1 MLLKLAL
8 RNMRRSLRDYAIY
21 FVTLLIAVTVFYAFN
36 SIGDQQV
43 MHDIAASN
51 HTNIIEFTGYMMNIF
66 SIVVAL
72 VLGFLVIYANQL
84 LITRRKREF
93 GIYLVLGMRP
103 GQVSRILLYETVF
116 IGLGSLIL
124 GLGLGILISQL
135 LSFATAALFGIAM
148 PQYQF
153 SFSLGACIATLA
165 CFAAIYI
172 VVAIFNVITVRR
184 CKLIDLIGAK
194 TKRQK
199 IIVRNPWVCLVLFV
213 VSIVLIGLAYWQ
225 LDLNGMVLMFDAEF
239 QRATVLMLVGSL
251 LFFFSLSGFAIAVL
265 TRLRGVYLKRLR
277 PFTTRQVASKFNT
290 SFVSIWVVCVLLF
303 FAITTFATGLAL
315 VDAFTGDIDEANPY
329 DASIIAYSETTSY
342 ENGKL
347 VKTPVEDDIAQT
359 SAYLRQHAADWGK
372 TVERSAQ
379 LDIYELPDMTYGEL
393 MDAVNTYLTDAMSSN
408 SASNSNVQVVGLT
421 QLNEMLALDDKQPV
435 TLADGEYLVT
445 NNMSA
450 TEKIANAVIAKS
462 MPLPT
467 PSGELKP
474 LDHVEKI
481 QLNDFDLLSNSIT
494 MVVPDEVIDVLAQTE
509 GPASVIVNVMYAPG
523 VDAEKL
529 SFEEIVESADAPGVT
544 NVLTRAQMVGQA
556 SGLKV
561 MITYLAIYI
570 GLVLLVA
577 TAAVLAIQLLSLTI
591 DSLGRYRLL
600 SKLGCDTR
608 MLTRSLFEQVV
619 IYFVA
624 PLALA
629 VCHSACAIAVLSES
643 LFAALGRDLFP
654 SIVMA
659 ACLVVAIYGGY
670 MLITYLTSRTSVK
683 QAIS

>member
-1 MLLKLAL
+1 MLLKLAV

-21 FVTLLIAVTVFYAFN
+21 FITLLIAVTVFYAFN
-36 SIGDQQV
+36 SVGDQQV

-51 HTNIIEFTGYMMNIF
+51 NANVIEFTGYMMNIF
-66 SIVVAL
+66 SVIVAL

-116 IGLGSLIL
+116 IGLGSLVL

-135 LSFATAALFGIAM
+135 LSFATAALFGVAM

-153 SFSLGACIATLA
+153 SFSPGACIATLA
-165 CFAAIYI
+165 CFIAIFI

-194 TKRQK
+194 AKRQK
-199 IIVRNPWVCLVLFV
+199 IVIRNPWVCLVLFAI
-213 VSIVLIGLAYWQ
+213 SLVLIGLAYWQ
-225 LDLNGMVLMFDAEF
+225 LDINGMTLMFDTEF

-251 LFFFSLSGFAIAVL
+251 LFFFSLSGFVIAVL

-303 FAITTFATGLAL
+303 FAITTFATGLGL
-315 VDAFTGDIDEANPY
+315 IDAFTGDIDEANPY
-329 DASIIAYSETTSY
+329 DASVIAYDEEVVY
-342 ENGKL
+342 ENGKGT
-347 VKTPVEDDIAQT
+347 KRPVDVDISQT
-359 SAYLRQHAADWGK
+359 NAYLQQHVANWDTLVAA
-372 TVERSAQ
+372 SAQ
-379 LDIYELPDMTYGEL
+379 LDFYGLPDMTYGKL
-393 MDAVNTYLTDAMSSN
+393 MDAVNTYLADSMSNTSTLN
-408 SASNSNVQVVGLT
+408 QSVQVVGLT
-421 QLNEMLALDDKQPV
+421 QFNDMLALSDKQPV
-435 TLADGEYLVT
+435 TLSSGEYLVT
-445 NNMSA
+445 NSMSA
-450 TEKIANAVIAKS
+450 SEKIADAVVAQH

-467 PSGELKP
+467 PAGDLAPAS
-474 LDHVEKI
+474 HVEKV
-481 QLNDFDLLSNSIT
+481 QLNDFDMLSNALT
-494 MVVPDEVIDVLAQTE
+494 MVVPDDVITTLAQMET
-509 GPASVIVNVMYAPG
+509 PDSVYVNIMYESRSNAEEAF
-523 VDAEKL
+523 VDA
-529 SFEEIVESADAPGVT
+529 VDAPGVST
-544 NVLTRAQMVGQA
+544 VITRAQMVGQA
-556 SGLKV
+556 SGLRV

-591 DSLGRYRLL
+591 DSLDRYRLL
-600 SKLGCDTR
+600 SKLGCDTS

-683 QAIS
+683 QAVS

>member
-1 MLLKLAL
+1 MLLKLAV

-36 SIGDQQV
+36 SVGDQQV

-51 HTNIIEFTGYMMNIF
+51 NANVIEFTGYMMNIF
-66 SIVVAL
+66 SVIVAL

-116 IGLGSLIL
+116 IGLGSLVL

-135 LSFATAALFGIAM
+135 LSFATAALFGVAM

-153 SFSLGACIATLA
+153 SFSPGACIATLA
-165 CFAAIYI
+165 CFIAIFI

-194 TKRQK
+194 AKRQK
-199 IIVRNPWVCLVLFV
+199 IVIRNPWVCLVLFAI
-213 VSIVLIGLAYWQ
+213 SLVLIGLAYWQ
-225 LDLNGMVLMFDAEF
+225 LDINGMTLMFDTEF

-251 LFFFSLSGFAIAVL
+251 LFFFSLSGFVIAVF

-303 FAITTFATGLAL
+303 FAITTFATGLGL
-315 VDAFTGDIDEANPY
+315 IDAFTGDIDEANPY
-329 DASIIAYSETTSY
+329 DASVIAYDEEVVY
-342 ENGKL
+342 ENGKGT
-347 VKTPVEDDIAQT
+347 KRPVDVDISQT
-359 SAYLRQHAADWGK
+359 NAYLQQHVANWDTLVAA
-372 TVERSAQ
+372 SAQ
-379 LDIYELPDMTYGEL
+379 LDFYGLPDMTYGKL
-393 MDAVNTYLTDAMSSN
+393 MDAVNTYLADSMSNTSTLN
-408 SASNSNVQVVGLT
+408 QSVQVVGLT
-421 QLNEMLALDDKQPV
+421 QFNDMLALSDKQPV
-435 TLADGEYLVT
+435 TLSSGEYLVT
-445 NNMSA
+445 NSMSA
-450 TEKIANAVIAKS
+450 SEKIADAVVAQH

-467 PSGELKP
+467 PAGDLVPAS
-474 LDHVEKI
+474 HVEKV
-481 QLNDFDLLSNSIT
+481 QLNDFDMLSNALT
-494 MVVPDEVIDVLAQTE
+494 MVVPDDVITTLAQMET
-509 GPASVIVNVMYAPG
+509 PDSVYVNIMYESRSNAEEAF
-523 VDAEKL
+523 VDA
-529 SFEEIVESADAPGVT
+529 VDAPGVST
-544 NVLTRAQMVGQA
+544 VITRAQMVGQA
-556 SGLKV
+556 SGLRV

-591 DSLGRYRLL
+591 DSLDRYRLL
-600 SKLGCDTR
+600 SKLGCDTS
-608 MLTRSLFEQVV
+608 MLTHSLFEQVV

-670 MLITYLTSRTSVK
+670 MLITYLTSRASVK
-683 QAIS
+683 QAVS

>member
-1 MLLKLAL
+1 MLLRLAV

-36 SIGDQQV
+36 SVGDQQV
-43 MHDIAASN
+43 MHDIAASGRAD
-51 HTNIIEFTGYMMNIF
+51 IIEFTGYMMNIF
-66 SIVVAL
+66 SIIVAF

-93 GIYLVLGMRP
+93 GIYLVLGMKP

-116 IGLGSLIL
+116 IGLGSLVL

-153 SFSLGACIATLA
+153 SFSPGACIATLA
-165 CFAAIYI
+165 CFIAIFV

-194 TKRQK
+194 AKRQK
-199 IIVRNPWVCLVLFV
+199 IVIRNPWVCLTLFV
-213 VSIVLIGLAYWQ
+213 ISLVLIGLAYWQ
-225 LDLNGMVLMFDAEF
+225 LDINGMTLMFDAEF

-329 DASIIAYSETTSY
+329 DASIIAHSEVTSY
-342 ENGKL
+342 ENGKR
-347 VKTPVEDDIAQT
+347 VTKAVEDDITQT
-359 SAYLRQHAADWGK
+359 SAYLQQHVADWDK
-372 TVERSAQ
+372 TVARSAQ
-379 LDIYELPDMTYGEL
+379 LELYGLPTMTYGEL
-393 MDAVNTYLTDAMSSN
+393 MDTVDTYLSDAMSSKTV
-408 SASNSNVQVVGLT
+408 ADTNVQIAGIT
-421 QLNEMLALDDKQPV
+421 QFNEMLALDGKGPV

-450 TEKIANAVIAKS
+450 TESIANAIVSKS
-462 MPLPT
+462 MLLSTPT
-467 PSGELKP
+467 GELEP
-474 LDHVEKI
+474 VNHVEKA
-481 QLNDFDLLSNSIT
+481 QLNDFEMLSNGIT
-494 MVVPDEVIDVLAQTE
+494 MVVPDEVIDTLAQTK
-509 GPASVIVNVMYAPG
+509 GPDSVIVNVMYAPG
-523 VDAEKL
+523 VDAENL
-529 SFEEIVESADAPGVT
+529 SFEEIVENENVPGMT
-544 NVLTRAQMVGQA
+544 NVLTRAQMIGQA

-561 MITYLAIYI
+561 MVTYLAIYI

-591 DSLGRYRLL
+591 DSLDRYRLL
-600 SKLGCDTR
+600 SKLGCDTS

-629 VCHSACAIAVLSES
+629 VCHSACAITVLSES
-643 LFAALGRDLFP
+643 LFSALGRDLFP

>member
-1 MLLKLAL
+1 MLLKLAV

-36 SIGDQQV
+36 SVGDQQV

-51 HTNIIEFTGYMMNIF
+51 NANVIEFTGYMMNIF
-66 SIVVAL
+66 SVIVAL

-116 IGLGSLIL
+116 IGLGSLVL

-135 LSFATAALFGIAM
+135 LSFATAALFGVAM

-153 SFSLGACIATLA
+153 SFSPGACIATLA
-165 CFAAIYI
+165 CFIAIFI

-194 TKRQK
+194 AKRQK
-199 IIVRNPWVCLVLFV
+199 IVIRNPWVCLVLFAI
-213 VSIVLIGLAYWQ
+213 SLVLIGLAYWQ
-225 LDLNGMVLMFDAEF
+225 LDINGMTLMFDTEF

-251 LFFFSLSGFAIAVL
+251 LFFFSLSGFVIAVL

-303 FAITTFATGLAL
+303 FAITTFATGLGL
-315 VDAFTGDIDEANPY
+315 IDAFTGDIDEANPY
-329 DASIIAYSETTSY
+329 DASVIAYDEEVVY
-342 ENGKL
+342 ENGKGT
-347 VKTPVEDDIAQT
+347 KRPVDVDISQT
-359 SAYLRQHAADWGK
+359 NAYLQQHVANWDTLVAA
-372 TVERSAQ
+372 SAQ
-379 LDIYELPDMTYGEL
+379 LDFYGLPDMTYGKL
-393 MDAVNTYLTDAMSSN
+393 MDAVNTYLADSMSNTSTLN
-408 SASNSNVQVVGLT
+408 QSVQVVGLT
-421 QLNEMLALDDKQPV
+421 QFNDMLALSDKQPV
-435 TLADGEYLVT
+435 TLSSGEYLVT
-445 NNMSA
+445 NSMSA
-450 TEKIANAVIAKS
+450 SEKIADAVVAQH

-467 PSGELKP
+467 PAGDLAPAS
-474 LDHVEKI
+474 HVEKV
-481 QLNDFDLLSNSIT
+481 QLNDFDMLSNALT
-494 MVVPDEVIDVLAQTE
+494 MVVPDDVITTLAQMET
-509 GPASVIVNVMYAPG
+509 PDSVYVNIMYESRSNAEEAF
-523 VDAEKL
+523 VDA
-529 SFEEIVESADAPGVT
+529 VDAPGVST
-544 NVLTRAQMVGQA
+544 VITRAQMVGQA
-556 SGLKV
+556 SGLRV

-591 DSLGRYRLL
+591 DSLDRYRLL
-600 SKLGCDTR
+600 SKLGCDTS

-670 MLITYLTSRTSVK
+670 MLITYLTSRASVK
-683 QAIS
+683 QAVS

>member
-1 MLLKLAL
+1 MLLKLAV

-36 SIGDQQV
+36 SVGDQQV

-51 HTNIIEFTGYMMNIF
+51 NANVIEFTGYMMNIF
-66 SIVVAL
+66 SVIVAL

-116 IGLGSLIL
+116 IGLGSLVL

-135 LSFATAALFGIAM
+135 LSFATAALFGVAM

-153 SFSLGACIATLA
+153 SFSPGACIATLA
-165 CFAAIYI
+165 CFIAIFI

-194 TKRQK
+194 AKRQK
-199 IIVRNPWVCLVLFV
+199 IVIRNPWVCLVLFAI
-213 VSIVLIGLAYWQ
+213 SLVLIGLAYWQ
-225 LDLNGMVLMFDAEF
+225 LDINGMTLMFDTEF

-251 LFFFSLSGFAIAVL
+251 LFFFSLSGFVIVVL

-303 FAITTFATGLAL
+303 FAITTFATGLGL
-315 VDAFTGDIDEANPY
+315 IDAFTGDIDEANPY
-329 DASIIAYSETTSY
+329 DASVIAYDEEVVY
-342 ENGKL
+342 ENGKGT
-347 VKTPVEDDIAQT
+347 KRPVDVDISQT
-359 SAYLRQHAADWGK
+359 NAYLQQHVANWDTLVAA
-372 TVERSAQ
+372 SAQ
-379 LDIYELPDMTYGEL
+379 LDFYGLPDMTYGKL
-393 MDAVNTYLTDAMSSN
+393 MDAVNTYLADSMSNTSTLN
-408 SASNSNVQVVGLT
+408 QSVQVVGLT
-421 QLNEMLALDDKQPV
+421 QFNDMLALSDKQPV
-435 TLADGEYLVT
+435 TLSSGEYLVT
-445 NNMSA
+445 NSMSA
-450 TEKIANAVIAKS
+450 SEKIADAVVAQH

-467 PSGELKP
+467 PAGDLAPAS
-474 LDHVEKI
+474 HVEKV
-481 QLNDFDLLSNSIT
+481 QLNDFDMLSNALT
-494 MVVPDEVIDVLAQTE
+494 MVVPDDVITTLAQMET
-509 GPASVIVNVMYAPG
+509 PDSVYVNIMYESRSNAEEAF
-523 VDAEKL
+523 VDA
-529 SFEEIVESADAPGVT
+529 VDAPGVST
-544 NVLTRAQMVGQA
+544 VITRAQMVGQA
-556 SGLKV
+556 SGLRV

-591 DSLGRYRLL
+591 DSLDRYRLL
-600 SKLGCDTR
+600 SKLGCDTS

-670 MLITYLTSRTSVK
+670 MLITYLTSRASVK
-683 QAIS
+683 QAVS

>member
-1 MLLKLAL
+1 MLLKLAV

-36 SIGDQQV
+36 SVGDQQV

-51 HTNIIEFTGYMMNIF
+51 NANVIEFTGYMMNIF
-66 SIVVAL
+66 SVIVAL

-116 IGLGSLIL
+116 IGLGSLVL

-135 LSFATAALFGIAM
+135 LSFATAALFGVAM

-153 SFSLGACIATLA
+153 SFSPGACIATLA
-165 CFAAIYI
+165 CFIAIFI

-199 IIVRNPWVCLVLFV
+199 IIIRNPWVCLVLFI
-213 VSIVLIGLAYWQ
+213 VSLILIGLAYWQ
-225 LDLNGMVLMFDAEF
+225 LDVNGMTLLFDAEF

-251 LFFFSLSGFAIAVL
+251 LFFFSLSGFGIAVL
-265 TRLRGVYLKRLR
+265 TRLRGVYFKRLR

-290 SFVSIWVVCVLLF
+290 SFVSIWVVCALLF
-303 FAITTFATGLAL
+303 FAITTFATGLGL
-315 VDAFTGDIDEANPY
+315 IDAFTGDIDEANPY
-329 DASIIAYSETTSY
+329 DASIIAYGEETVY
-342 ENGKL
+342 ENGKGT
-347 VKTPVEDDIAQT
+347 KKPVDADISQT
-359 SAYLRQHAADWGK
+359 SAYLQQHVANWDTLVAA
-372 TVERSAQ
+372 SSQ
-379 LDIYELPDMTYGEL
+379 LDFYGLPDMTYGEL
-393 MDAVNTYLTDAMSSN
+393 MDAVNTHLSDAMSSTSMLN
-408 SASNSNVQVVGLT
+408 QGVCVVSLT
-421 QLNEMLALDDKQPV
+421 QFNDLLALSDKQPV
-435 TLADGEYLVT
+435 TLSSGEYLVT

-450 TEKIANAVIAKS
+450 SQDIANAVVAQH

-467 PSGELKP
+467 PVGDLTPANRVDKT
-474 LDHVEKI
+474 
-481 QLNDFDLLSNSIT
+481 QLNDFDMLSNALM
-494 MVVPDEVIDVLAQTE
+494 MVVPDDVVATLAQAET
-509 GPASVIVNVMYAPG
+509 PDTVYVNVMYAPRSN
-523 VDAEKL
+523 AEDVFIDIL
-529 SFEEIVESADAPGVT
+529 DDVDAPGVST
-544 NVLTRAQMVGQA
+544 VITREQMVGQA
-556 SGLKV
+556 SGLRV
-561 MITYLAIYI
+561 MITYLAVYI
-570 GLVLLVA
+570 GLVLLIT

-629 VCHSACAIAVLSES
+629 VCHSACAISVLSES
-643 LFAALGRDLFP
+643 LFAALGRDIFP
-654 SIVMA
+654 SIAMA

-670 MLITYLTSRTSVK
+670 MLITYLSSRTTVK
-683 QAIS
+683 QALP

>member
-1 MLLKLAL
+1 MLLKLAV

-36 SIGDQQV
+36 SVGDQQV

-51 HTNIIEFTGYMMNIF
+51 NANVIEFTGYMMNIF
-66 SIVVAL
+66 SVIVAL

-116 IGLGSLIL
+116 IGLGSLVL

-135 LSFATAALFGIAM
+135 LSFATAALFGVAM

-153 SFSLGACIATLA
+153 SFSPGACIATLA
-165 CFAAIYI
+165 CFIAIFI
-172 VVAIFNVITVRR
+172 VLAIFNVITVRR

-194 TKRQK
+194 AKRQK
-199 IIVRNPWVCLVLFV
+199 IVIRNPWVCLVLFAI
-213 VSIVLIGLAYWQ
+213 SLVLIGLAYWQ
-225 LDLNGMVLMFDAEF
+225 LDINGMTLMFDTEF

-251 LFFFSLSGFAIAVL
+251 LFFFSLSGFVIAVL

-303 FAITTFATGLAL
+303 FAITTFATGLGL
-315 VDAFTGDIDEANPY
+315 IDAFTGDIDEANPY
-329 DASIIAYSETTSY
+329 DASVIAYDEEVVY
-342 ENGKL
+342 ENGKGT
-347 VKTPVEDDIAQT
+347 KRPVDVDISQT
-359 SAYLRQHAADWGK
+359 NAYLQQHVANWDTLVAA
-372 TVERSAQ
+372 SAQ
-379 LDIYELPDMTYGEL
+379 LDFYGLPDMTYGKL
-393 MDAVNTYLTDAMSSN
+393 MDAVNTYLADSMSNTSTLN
-408 SASNSNVQVVGLT
+408 QSVQVVGLT
-421 QLNEMLALDDKQPV
+421 QFNDMLALSDKQPV
-435 TLADGEYLVT
+435 TLSSGEYLVT
-445 NNMSA
+445 NSMSA
-450 TEKIANAVIAKS
+450 SETIADAVVAQH

-467 PSGELKP
+467 PAGDLAPAS
-474 LDHVEKI
+474 HVEKV
-481 QLNDFDLLSNSIT
+481 QLNDFDMLSNALT
-494 MVVPDEVIDVLAQTE
+494 MVVPDDVITTLAQMET
-509 GPASVIVNVMYAPG
+509 PDSAYVNIMYESRSN
-523 VDAEKL
+523 AEEA
-529 SFEEIVESADAPGVT
+529 FVDAPGVST
-544 NVLTRAQMVGQA
+544 VITRAQMVGQA
-556 SGLKV
+556 SGLRV

-591 DSLGRYRLL
+591 DSLDRYRLL
-600 SKLGCDTR
+600 SKLGCDTS

-683 QAIS
+683 QAVS

>member
-1 MLLKLAL
+1 MLLKLAV

-36 SIGDQQV
+36 SVGDQQV
-43 MHDIAASN
+43 MHDIAASDN
-51 HTNIIEFTGYMMNIF
+51 TNVVEFTGYMMNTF
-66 SIVVAL
+66 SVVVAF

-84 LITRRKREF
+84 LISRRKREF
-93 GIYLVLGMRP
+93 GIYLVLGMKP
-103 GQVSRILLYETVF
+103 GQVSRILLYETIF
-116 IGLGSLIL
+116 IGLGSLVL
-124 GLGLGILISQL
+124 GLALGVLISQL

-153 SFSLGACIATLA
+153 SFSPIACIATLA

-199 IIVRNPWVCLVLFV
+199 IIIRNPWVCLVLFI
-213 VSIVLIGLAYWQ
+213 VSLILIGLAYWQ
-225 LDLNGMVLMFDAEF
+225 LDVNGMTLLFDAEF

-265 TRLRGVYLKRLR
+265 TRLRGVYFKRLR

-303 FAITTFATGLAL
+303 FAITTFATGLGL
-315 VDAFTGDIDEANPY
+315 IDAFTGDIDEANPY
-329 DASIIAYSETTSY
+329 DASIIAYGEETVY
-342 ENGKL
+342 ENGKGT
-347 VKTPVEDDIAQT
+347 KKPVDADISQT
-359 SAYLRQHAADWGK
+359 SAYLQQHVANWDTLVAA
-372 TVERSAQ
+372 SSQ
-379 LDIYELPDMTYGEL
+379 LDFYGLPDMTYGEL
-393 MDAVNTYLTDAMSSN
+393 MDAVNTHLSDAMSSTSMLN
-408 SASNSNVQVVGLT
+408 QGVQVVGLT
-421 QLNEMLALDDKQPV
+421 QFNDMLALNDKQPV
-435 TLADGEYLVT
+435 TLSSGEYLVT
-445 NNMSA
+445 NSMSA
-450 TEKIANAVIAKS
+450 SQNIADAVVAQH

-467 PSGELKP
+467 PAGDLTPVNRVDKS
-474 LDHVEKI
+474 
-481 QLNDFDLLSNSIT
+481 QLSDFDMLSNALT
-494 MVVPDEVIDVLAQTE
+494 MVVPDDVVAALAQTE
-509 GPASVIVNVMYAPG
+509 TPDATYVNVMYA
-523 VDAEKL
+523 
-529 SFEEIVESADAPGVT
+529 SRSNVEDTFISAVEAVDAPGVSIT
-544 NVLTRAQMVGQA
+544 ITREQMVGQA
-556 SGLKV
+556 SGLRV
-561 MITYLAIYI
+561 MITYLAVYI
-570 GLVLLVA
+570 GLVLLIT

>member
-1 MLLKLAL
+1 MLLKLAV

-36 SIGDQQV
+36 SVGDQQV
-43 MHDIAASN
+43 MHDIAASDN
-51 HTNIIEFTGYMMNIF
+51 TNVVEFTGYMMNTF
-66 SIVVAL
+66 SVVVAF

-84 LITRRKREF
+84 LISRRKREF
-93 GIYLVLGMRP
+93 GIYLVLGMKP
-103 GQVSRILLYETVF
+103 GQVSRILLYETIF
-116 IGLGSLIL
+116 IGLGSLVL
-124 GLGLGILISQL
+124 GLALGVLISQL

-153 SFSLGACIATLA
+153 SFSPIACIATLA

-172 VVAIFNVITVRR
+172 VVAIFNVITVHR

-199 IIVRNPWVCLVLFV
+199 IIIRNPWVCLVLFI
-213 VSIVLIGLAYWQ
+213 VSLILIGLAYWQ
-225 LDLNGMVLMFDAEF
+225 LDVTGMTLLFDAEF

-265 TRLRGVYLKRLR
+265 TRLRGVYFKRLR

-303 FAITTFATGLAL
+303 FAITTFATGLGL
-315 VDAFTGDIDEANPY
+315 IDAFTGDIDEANPY
-329 DASIIAYSETTSY
+329 DASIIAYGEETVY
-342 ENGKL
+342 ENGKGT
-347 VKTPVEDDIAQT
+347 KKPVDADISQT
-359 SAYLRQHAADWGK
+359 SAYLQQHVANWDTLVAA
-372 TVERSAQ
+372 SSQ
-379 LDIYELPDMTYGEL
+379 LDFYGLPDMTYGEL
-393 MDAVNTYLTDAMSSN
+393 MDAVNTHLSDAMSSTSMLN
-408 SASNSNVQVVGLT
+408 QGVQVVGLT
-421 QLNEMLALDDKQPV
+421 QFNDMLALNDKQPV
-435 TLADGEYLVT
+435 TLSSGEYLVT
-445 NNMSA
+445 NSMSA
-450 TEKIANAVIAKS
+450 SQNIADAVVAQH

-467 PSGELKP
+467 PAGDLTPVNRVDKS
-474 LDHVEKI
+474 
-481 QLNDFDLLSNSIT
+481 QLSDFDMLSNALT
-494 MVVPDEVIDVLAQTE
+494 MVVPDDVVAALAQTE
-509 GPASVIVNVMYAPG
+509 TPDATYVNVMYA
-523 VDAEKL
+523 
-529 SFEEIVESADAPGVT
+529 SRSNVEDTFISAVEAVDAPGVSIT
-544 NVLTRAQMVGQA
+544 ITREQMVGQA
-556 SGLKV
+556 SGLRV
-561 MITYLAIYI
+561 MITYLAVYI
-570 GLVLLVA
+570 GLVLLIT

>member
-1 MLLKLAL
+1 
-8 RNMRRSLRDYAIY
+8 MRRSLRDYAIY

-36 SIGDQQV
+36 SVGDQQV

-51 HTNIIEFTGYMMNIF
+51 NANVIEFTGYMMNIF
-66 SIVVAL
+66 SVIVAL

-116 IGLGSLIL
+116 IGLGSLVL

-135 LSFATAALFGIAM
+135 LSFATAALFGVAM

-153 SFSLGACIATLA
+153 SFSPGACIATLA
-165 CFAAIYI
+165 CFIAIFI

-194 TKRQK
+194 AKRQK
-199 IIVRNPWVCLVLFV
+199 IVIRNPWVCLVLFAI
-213 VSIVLIGLAYWQ
+213 SLVLIGLAYWQ
-225 LDLNGMVLMFDAEF
+225 LDINGMTLMFDTEF

-251 LFFFSLSGFAIAVL
+251 LFFFSLSGFVIAVL

-303 FAITTFATGLAL
+303 FAITTFATGLGL
-315 VDAFTGDIDEANPY
+315 IDAFTGDIDEANPY
-329 DASIIAYSETTSY
+329 DASVIAYDEEVVY
-342 ENGKL
+342 ENGKGT
-347 VKTPVEDDIAQT
+347 KRPVDVDISQT
-359 SAYLRQHAADWGK
+359 NAYLQQHVANWDTLVAA
-372 TVERSAQ
+372 SAQ
-379 LDIYELPDMTYGEL
+379 LDFYGLPDMTYGKL
-393 MDAVNTYLTDAMSSN
+393 MDAVNTYLADSMSNTSTLN
-408 SASNSNVQVVGLT
+408 QSVQVVGLT
-421 QLNEMLALDDKQPV
+421 QFNDMLALSDKQPV
-435 TLADGEYLVT
+435 TLSSGEYLVT
-445 NNMSA
+445 NSMSA
-450 TEKIANAVIAKS
+450 SEKIADAVVAQH

-467 PSGELKP
+467 PAGDLAPAS
-474 LDHVEKI
+474 HVEKV
-481 QLNDFDLLSNSIT
+481 QLNDFDMLSNALT
-494 MVVPDEVIDVLAQTE
+494 MVVPDDVITTLAQMET
-509 GPASVIVNVMYAPG
+509 PDSVYVNIMYESRSNAEEAF
-523 VDAEKL
+523 VDA
-529 SFEEIVESADAPGVT
+529 VDAPGVST
-544 NVLTRAQMVGQA
+544 VITRAQMVGQA
-556 SGLKV
+556 SGLRV

-591 DSLGRYRLL
+591 DSLDRYRLL
-600 SKLGCDTR
+600 SKLGCDTS

-670 MLITYLTSRTSVK
+670 MLITYLTSRASVK
-683 QAIS
+683 QAVS

>member
-1 MLLKLAL
+1 MLLKLAV

-36 SIGDQQV
+36 SVGDQQV

-51 HTNIIEFTGYMMNIF
+51 NANVIEFTGYMMNIF
-66 SIVVAL
+66 SVIVAL

-93 GIYLVLGMRP
+93 DIYLVLGMRP

-116 IGLGSLIL
+116 IGLGSLVL

-135 LSFATAALFGIAM
+135 LSFATAALFGVAM

-153 SFSLGACIATLA
+153 SFSPGACIATLA
-165 CFAAIYI
+165 CFIAIFI

-194 TKRQK
+194 AKRQK
-199 IIVRNPWVCLVLFV
+199 IVIRNPWVCLVLFAI
-213 VSIVLIGLAYWQ
+213 SLVLIGLAYWQ
-225 LDLNGMVLMFDAEF
+225 LDINGMTLMFDTEF

-251 LFFFSLSGFAIAVL
+251 LFFFSLSGFVIAVL

-303 FAITTFATGLAL
+303 FAITTFATGLGL
-315 VDAFTGDIDEANPY
+315 IDAFTGDIDEANPY
-329 DASIIAYSETTSY
+329 DASVIAYDEEVVY
-342 ENGKL
+342 ENGKGT
-347 VKTPVEDDIAQT
+347 KRPVDVDISQT
-359 SAYLRQHAADWGK
+359 NAYLQQHVANWDTLVAA
-372 TVERSAQ
+372 SAQ
-379 LDIYELPDMTYGEL
+379 LDFYGLPDMTYGKL
-393 MDAVNTYLTDAMSSN
+393 MDAVNTYLADSMSNTSTLN
-408 SASNSNVQVVGLT
+408 QSVQVVGLT
-421 QLNEMLALDDKQPV
+421 QFNDMLALSDKQPV
-435 TLADGEYLVT
+435 TLSSGEYLVT
-445 NNMSA
+445 NSMSA
-450 TEKIANAVIAKS
+450 SEKIANAVVAQH

-467 PSGELKP
+467 PAS
-474 LDHVEKI
+474 HVEKVK
-481 QLNDFDLLSNSIT
+481 LNDFDMLSNALT
-494 MVVPDEVIDVLAQTE
+494 MVVPDDVITTLAQMET
-509 GPASVIVNVMYAPG
+509 PDSVYVNIMYESRSNAEEAF
-523 VDAEKL
+523 VDA
-529 SFEEIVESADAPGVT
+529 VDAVDAPGVST
-544 NVLTRAQMVGQA
+544 VITRAQMVGQA
-556 SGLKV
+556 SGLRV

-591 DSLGRYRLL
+591 DSLDRYRLL
-600 SKLGCDTR
+600 SKLGCDTS

-670 MLITYLTSRTSVK
+670 MLITYLTSRASVK
-683 QAIS
+683 QAVS

>member
-1 MLLKLAL
+1 MLLKLAV

-36 SIGDQQV
+36 SVGDQQV

-51 HTNIIEFTGYMMNIF
+51 NANVIEFTGYMMNIF
-66 SIVVAL
+66 SVIVAL

-116 IGLGSLIL
+116 ISLGSLVL

-135 LSFATAALFGIAM
+135 LSFATAALFGVAM

-153 SFSLGACIATLA
+153 SFSPGACIATLA
-165 CFAAIYI
+165 CFIAIFI

-194 TKRQK
+194 AKRQK
-199 IIVRNPWVCLVLFV
+199 IVIRNPWVCLVLFAI
-213 VSIVLIGLAYWQ
+213 SLVLIGLAYWQ
-225 LDLNGMVLMFDAEF
+225 LDINGMTLMFDTEF

-251 LFFFSLSGFAIAVL
+251 LFFFSLSGFVIAVL

-303 FAITTFATGLAL
+303 FAITTFATGLGL
-315 VDAFTGDIDEANPY
+315 IDAFTGDIDEANPY
-329 DASIIAYSETTSY
+329 DASVIAYDEEVVY
-342 ENGKL
+342 ENGKGT
-347 VKTPVEDDIAQT
+347 KRPVDVDISQT
-359 SAYLRQHAADWGK
+359 NAYLQQHVANWDTLVAA
-372 TVERSAQ
+372 SAQ
-379 LDIYELPDMTYGEL
+379 LDFYGLPDMTYGKL
-393 MDAVNTYLTDAMSSN
+393 MDAVNTYLADSMSNTSTLN
-408 SASNSNVQVVGLT
+408 QSVQVVGLT
-421 QLNEMLALDDKQPV
+421 QFNDMLALSDKQPV
-435 TLADGEYLVT
+435 TLSSGEYLVT
-445 NNMSA
+445 NSMSA
-450 TEKIANAVIAKS
+450 SEKIADAVVAQH

-467 PSGELKP
+467 PAGDLAPAS
-474 LDHVEKI
+474 HVEKV
-481 QLNDFDLLSNSIT
+481 QLNDFDMLSNALT
-494 MVVPDEVIDVLAQTE
+494 MVVPDDVITTLAQMET
-509 GPASVIVNVMYAPG
+509 PDSVYVNIMYESRSNAEEAF
-523 VDAEKL
+523 VDA
-529 SFEEIVESADAPGVT
+529 VDAPGVST
-544 NVLTRAQMVGQA
+544 VITRAQMVGQA
-556 SGLKV
+556 SGLRV

-591 DSLGRYRLL
+591 DSLDRYRLL
-600 SKLGCDTR
+600 SKLGCDTS

-670 MLITYLTSRTSVK
+670 MLITYLTSRASVK
-683 QAIS
+683 QAVS

>member
-1 MLLKLAL
+1 MLLKLAV

-36 SIGDQQV
+36 SVGDQQV

-51 HTNIIEFTGYMMNIF
+51 NANVIEFTGYMMNIF
-66 SIVVAL
+66 SVIVAL

-116 IGLGSLIL
+116 IGLGSLVL

-135 LSFATAALFGIAM
+135 LSFATAALFGVAM

-153 SFSLGACIATLA
+153 SFSPGACIATLA
-165 CFAAIYI
+165 CFIAIFI

-194 TKRQK
+194 AKRQK
-199 IIVRNPWVCLVLFV
+199 IVIRNPWVCLVLFAI
-213 VSIVLIGLAYWQ
+213 SLVLIGLAYWQ
-225 LDLNGMVLMFDAEF
+225 LDINGMTLMFDTEF

-251 LFFFSLSGFAIAVL
+251 LFFFSLSGFVIAVL

-303 FAITTFATGLAL
+303 FAITTFATGLGL
-315 VDAFTGDIDEANPY
+315 IDAFTGDIDEANPY
-329 DASIIAYSETTSY
+329 DASVIAYDEEVVY
-342 ENGKL
+342 ENGRGTKR
-347 VKTPVEDDIAQT
+347 PVDVDISQT
-359 SAYLRQHAADWGK
+359 NAYLQQHVANWDTLVAA
-372 TVERSAQ
+372 SAQ
-379 LDIYELPDMTYGEL
+379 LDFYGLPDMTYGKL
-393 MDAVNTYLTDAMSSN
+393 MDAVNTYLADSMSNTSTLN
-408 SASNSNVQVVGLT
+408 QSVQVVGLT
-421 QLNEMLALDDKQPV
+421 QFNDMLALSDKQPV
-435 TLADGEYLVT
+435 TLSSGEYLVT
-445 NNMSA
+445 NSMSA
-450 TEKIANAVIAKS
+450 SEKIADAVVAQH

-467 PSGELKP
+467 PAGDLAPAS
-474 LDHVEKI
+474 HVEKV
-481 QLNDFDLLSNSIT
+481 QLNDFDMLSNALT
-494 MVVPDEVIDVLAQTE
+494 MVVPDDVITTLAQMET
-509 GPASVIVNVMYAPG
+509 PDSVYVNIMYESRSNVEEAF
-523 VDAEKL
+523 VDA
-529 SFEEIVESADAPGVT
+529 VDAPGVST
-544 NVLTRAQMVGQA
+544 VITRAQMVGQA
-556 SGLKV
+556 SGLRV

-591 DSLGRYRLL
+591 DSLDRYRLL
-600 SKLGCDTR
+600 SKLGCDTS

-670 MLITYLTSRTSVK
+670 MLITYLTSRASVK
-683 QAIS
+683 QAVS

>member
-1 MLLKLAL
+1 MLLKLAV

-36 SIGDQQV
+36 SVGDQQV

-51 HTNIIEFTGYMMNIF
+51 NTNVVEFTGYMMNTF
-66 SIVVAL
+66 SVVVAF

-84 LITRRKREF
+84 LISRRKREF
-93 GIYLVLGMRP
+93 GIYLVLGMKP
-103 GQVSRILLYETVF
+103 GQVSRILLYETIF
-116 IGLGSLIL
+116 IGLGSLVL
-124 GLGLGILISQL
+124 GLALGVLISQL

-153 SFSLGACIATLA
+153 SFSPIACIATLA

-199 IIVRNPWVCLVLFV
+199 IIIRNPWVCLVLFI
-213 VSIVLIGLAYWQ
+213 VSLILIGLAYWQ
-225 LDLNGMVLMFDAEF
+225 LDVNGMTLLFDAEF

-251 LFFFSLSGFAIAVL
+251 LFFFSLSGFGIAVL
-265 TRLRGVYLKRLR
+265 TRLRGVYFKRLR

-303 FAITTFATGLAL
+303 FAITTFATGLGL
-315 VDAFTGDIDEANPY
+315 IDAFTGDIDEANPY
-329 DASIIAYSETTSY
+329 DASIIAYGEETVY
-342 ENGKL
+342 ENGTGTK
-347 VKTPVEDDIAQT
+347 KPVDADISQT
-359 SAYLRQHAADWGK
+359 SAYLQQHVANWDTLVAA
-372 TVERSAQ
+372 SSQ
-379 LDIYELPDMTYGEL
+379 LDFYGLPDMTYGEL
-393 MDAVNTYLTDAMSSN
+393 MDAVNTHLSDAMSSTSMLN
-408 SASNSNVQVVGLT
+408 QGVCVVSLT
-421 QLNEMLALDDKQPV
+421 QFNDLLALSDKQPV
-435 TLADGEYLVT
+435 TLSSGEYLVT

-450 TEKIANAVIAKS
+450 SQDIANAVVAQH

-467 PSGELKP
+467 PVGDLTPANRVDKT
-474 LDHVEKI
+474 
-481 QLNDFDLLSNSIT
+481 QLNDFNMLSNALM
-494 MVVPDEVIDVLAQTE
+494 MVVPDDVVATLAQTE
-509 GPASVIVNVMYAPG
+509 TPDTVYVNVMYAPRSNTED
-523 VDAEKL
+523 VFIDIL
-529 SFEEIVESADAPGVT
+529 DDVDAPGVST
-544 NVLTRAQMVGQA
+544 VITREQMVGQA
-556 SGLKV
+556 SGLRV
-561 MITYLAIYI
+561 MITYLAVYI
-570 GLVLLVA
+570 GLVLLIT

>member
-1 MLLKLAL
+1 MLLKLAV

-21 FVTLLIAVTVFYAFN
+21 FITLLIAVTVFYAFN
-36 SIGDQQV
+36 SVGDQQV

-51 HTNIIEFTGYMMNIF
+51 NANVIEFTGYMMNIF
-66 SIVVAL
+66 SVIVAL

-116 IGLGSLIL
+116 IGLGSLVL

-135 LSFATAALFGIAM
+135 LSFATAALFGVAM

-153 SFSLGACIATLA
+153 SFSPGACIATLA
-165 CFAAIYI
+165 CFIAIFI

-194 TKRQK
+194 AKRQK
-199 IIVRNPWVCLVLFV
+199 IVIRNPWVCLVLFAI
-213 VSIVLIGLAYWQ
+213 SLVLIGLAYWQ
-225 LDLNGMVLMFDAEF
+225 LDINGMTLMFDTEF

-251 LFFFSLSGFAIAVL
+251 LFFFSLSGFVIAVL

-303 FAITTFATGLAL
+303 FAITTFATGLGL
-315 VDAFTGDIDEANPY
+315 IDAFTGDIDEANPY
-329 DASIIAYSETTSY
+329 DASVIAYDEEVVY
-342 ENGKL
+342 ENGKGT
-347 VKTPVEDDIAQT
+347 KRPVDVDISQT
-359 SAYLRQHAADWGK
+359 NAYLQQHVANWDTLVAA
-372 TVERSAQ
+372 SAQ
-379 LDIYELPDMTYGEL
+379 LDFYGLLDMTYGKL
-393 MDAVNTYLTDAMSSN
+393 MDAVNTYLADSMSNTSTLN
-408 SASNSNVQVVGLT
+408 QSVQVVGLT
-421 QLNEMLALDDKQPV
+421 QFNDMLALSDKQPV
-435 TLADGEYLVT
+435 TLSSGEYLVT
-445 NNMSA
+445 NSMSA
-450 TEKIANAVIAKS
+450 SEKIADAVVAQH

-467 PSGELKP
+467 PAGDLAPAS
-474 LDHVEKI
+474 HVEKV
-481 QLNDFDLLSNSIT
+481 QLNDFDMLSNALT
-494 MVVPDEVIDVLAQTE
+494 MVVPDDVITTLAQMET
-509 GPASVIVNVMYAPG
+509 PDSVYVNIMYESRSNAEEAF
-523 VDAEKL
+523 VDA
-529 SFEEIVESADAPGVT
+529 VDAPGVST
-544 NVLTRAQMVGQA
+544 VITRAQMVGQA
-556 SGLKV
+556 SGLRV

-591 DSLGRYRLL
+591 DSLDRYRLL
-600 SKLGCDTR
+600 SKLGCDTS

-683 QAIS
+683 QAVS

>member
-1 MLLKLAL
+1 MLLKLAV

-36 SIGDQQV
+36 SVGDQQV

-51 HTNIIEFTGYMMNIF
+51 NANVIEFTGYMMNIF
-66 SIVVAL
+66 SVIVAL

-116 IGLGSLIL
+116 IGLGSLVL

-135 LSFATAALFGIAM
+135 LSFATAALFGVAM

-153 SFSLGACIATLA
+153 SFSPGACIATLA
-165 CFAAIYI
+165 CFIAIFI

-194 TKRQK
+194 AKRQK
-199 IIVRNPWVCLVLFV
+199 IVIRNPWVCLVLFAI
-213 VSIVLIGLAYWQ
+213 SLVLIGLAYWQ
-225 LDLNGMVLMFDAEF
+225 LDINGMTLMFDTEF

-251 LFFFSLSGFAIAVL
+251 LFFFSLSGFVIAVL

-303 FAITTFATGLAL
+303 FAITTFATGLGL
-315 VDAFTGDIDEANPY
+315 IDAFTGDIDEANPY
-329 DASIIAYSETTSY
+329 DASVIAYDEEVVY
-342 ENGKL
+342 ENGKGT
-347 VKTPVEDDIAQT
+347 KRPVDVDISQT
-359 SAYLRQHAADWGK
+359 NAYLQQHVANWDTLVAA
-372 TVERSAQ
+372 SAQ
-379 LDIYELPDMTYGEL
+379 LDFYGLPDMTYGKL
-393 MDAVNTYLTDAMSSN
+393 MDAVNTYLADSMSNTSTLN
-408 SASNSNVQVVGLT
+408 QSVQVVGLT
-421 QLNEMLALDDKQPV
+421 QFNDMLALSDKQPV
-435 TLADGEYLVT
+435 TLSSGEYLVT
-445 NNMSA
+445 NSMSA
-450 TEKIANAVIAKS
+450 SEKIADAVVAQH

-467 PSGELKP
+467 PAGDLAPAS
-474 LDHVEKI
+474 HVEKV
-481 QLNDFDLLSNSIT
+481 QLNDFDMLSNALT
-494 MVVPDEVIDVLAQTE
+494 MVVPDDVITTLAQMET
-509 GPASVIVNVMYAPG
+509 PDSAYVNIMYESRSNAEEAF
-523 VDAEKL
+523 VDA
-529 SFEEIVESADAPGVT
+529 VDAPGVST
-544 NVLTRAQMVGQA
+544 VITRAQMVGQA
-556 SGLKV
+556 SGLRV

-591 DSLGRYRLL
+591 DSLDRYRLL
-600 SKLGCDTR
+600 SKLGCDTS

-659 ACLVVAIYGGY
+659 TCLVVAIYGGY

-683 QAIS
+683 QAVS

>member
-1 MLLKLAL
+1 MLLKLAV
-8 RNMRRSLRDYAIY
+8 RNMRLSLRDYAIY

-36 SIGDQQV
+36 SVGDQQV
-43 MHDIAASN
+43 MHDIAASDN
-51 HTNIIEFTGYMMNIF
+51 TNVVEFTGYMMNTF
-66 SIVVAL
+66 SVVVAF

-84 LITRRKREF
+84 LINRRKREF
-93 GIYLVLGMRP
+93 GIYLVLGMKP
-103 GQVSRILLYETVF
+103 GQVSRILLYETIF
-116 IGLGSLIL
+116 IGLGSLVL
-124 GLGLGILISQL
+124 GLALGVLISQL

-153 SFSLGACIATLA
+153 SFSPIACIATLA

-199 IIVRNPWVCLVLFV
+199 IIIRNPWVCLVLFI
-213 VSIVLIGLAYWQ
+213 VSLILIGLAYWQ
-225 LDLNGMVLMFDAEF
+225 LDVNGMTLLFDAEF

-251 LFFFSLSGFAIAVL
+251 LFFFSLSGFGIAVL
-265 TRLRGVYLKRLR
+265 TRLRGVYFKRLR

-303 FAITTFATGLAL
+303 FAITTFATGLGL
-315 VDAFTGDIDEANPY
+315 IDAFTGDIDEANPY
-329 DASIIAYSETTSY
+329 DASIIAYGEETVY
-342 ENGKL
+342 ENGKGT
-347 VKTPVEDDIAQT
+347 KKPVDADISQT
-359 SAYLRQHAADWGK
+359 SAYLQQHVANWDTLVAA
-372 TVERSAQ
+372 SSQ
-379 LDIYELPDMTYGEL
+379 LDFYGLPDMTYGEL
-393 MDAVNTYLTDAMSSN
+393 MDAVNTHLSDAMSSTSMLN
-408 SASNSNVQVVGLT
+408 QGVCVVSLT
-421 QLNEMLALDDKQPV
+421 QFNDLLALSDKQPV
-435 TLADGEYLVT
+435 TLSSGEYLVT

-450 TEKIANAVIAKS
+450 SQDIANAVVAQH

-467 PSGELKP
+467 PVGDLTPANRVDKT
-474 LDHVEKI
+474 
-481 QLNDFDLLSNSIT
+481 QLNDFNMLSNALM
-494 MVVPDEVIDVLAQTE
+494 MVVPDDVVATLAQTE
-509 GPASVIVNVMYAPG
+509 TPDTVYVNVMYAPRSNTED
-523 VDAEKL
+523 VFIDIL
-529 SFEEIVESADAPGVT
+529 DDVDAPGVST
-544 NVLTRAQMVGQA
+544 VITREQMVGQA
-556 SGLKV
+556 SGLRV
-561 MITYLAIYI
+561 MITYLAVYI
-570 GLVLLVA
+570 GLVLLIT

-591 DSLGRYRLL
+591 DSLDRYRLL

-629 VCHSACAIAVLSES
+629 VCHSACAISVLSES
-643 LFAALGRDLFP
+643 LFAALGRDIFP
-654 SIVMA
+654 SIAMA

-683 QAIS
+683 QAVS